1 MKKILF
7 ISIITFASLL
17 FFYLFFYANFLKT
30 TPSPKMTLLHEKGNF
45 CLNASEKAVANR
57 EAIVEFQKYE
67 ILGAK
72 ALIMRTCMEDNG
84 FEENPL
90 WLNKNIEV
98 IKAKVKDPSISE
110 DVVMEDLKR
119 EAMYIFNNLDDQP
132 LYWRSKEIK

>member
-1 MKKILF
+1 
-7 ISIITFASLL
+7 
-17 FFYLFFYANFLKT
+17 
-30 TPSPKMTLLHEKGNF
+30 
-45 CLNASEKAVANR
+45 
-57 EAIVEFQKYE
+57 
-67 ILGAK
+67 
-72 ALIMRTCMEDNG
+72 MEDNG

-119 EAMYIFNNLDDQP
+119 EAMYIFNNIDNQP

>member
-1 MKKILF
+1 
-7 ISIITFASLL
+7 
-17 FFYLFFYANFLKT
+17 
-30 TPSPKMTLLHEKGNF
+30 
-45 CLNASEKAVANR
+45 
-57 EAIVEFQKYE
+57 
-67 ILGAK
+67 
-72 ALIMRTCMEDNG
+72 MEDNG

>member
-72 ALIMRTCMEDNG
+72 ALIMRKCMGDNG

-98 IKAKVKDPSISE
+98 IKAKVKDPNI
-110 DVVMEDLKR
+110 
-119 EAMYIFNNLDDQP
+119 
-132 LYWRSKEIK
+132 